1 LAGMCAARVLG
12 DFFDTVT
19 VFDRDRYPDDV
30 AHRTGVPQSHHAHAL
45 LARGQRELERLFPGF
60 ERTLVERGAH
70 RFDFAQGFAVRRKWG
85 WAPRCRSGLEV
96 LWASRPLVESVVRER
111 LRRHGN
117 IALRERTTVDAL
129 RTERRDRLHVTGVRA
144 TPKGEVPEEI
154 AADLV
159 VDASGRGSKAPSWLA
174 ALGLPAPEEDVVEAY
189 AGYASR
195 FYRRPPAAR
204 RPAQWWWDGLWIEG
218 VPPDF
223 PRGGVAFPVE
233 DHRWLVTAVGFCKD
247 YPPTDEKGFVEFLES
262 LTSPLLAQAIRMCE
276 PLGDIVPNRSTTNR
290 FRHYES
296 WRGELDGFVAVG
308 DGVCAFNPVY
318 GQGMSTAAVCAA
330 TLEKALHTVGLS
342 ARELPKRH
350 FRDQAKFLSGVW
362 NLSAGADFVWPTTVG
377 TRPLGSRL
385 FQPYFELLGE
395 SAHCDPAVLQRI
407 TPIFHLID
415 DPNGAASPAVVL
427 AVLGSTLR
435 RRLRQLRAPVP
446 EPGPV
451 PPSQVADAV

>member
-1 LAGMCAARVLG
+1 M
-12 DFFDTVT
+12 
-19 VFDRDRYPDDV
+19 
-30 AHRTGVPQSHHAHAL
+30 
-45 LARGQRELERLFPGF
+45 
-60 ERTLVERGAH
+60 
-70 RFDFAQGFAVRRKWG
+70 
-85 WAPRCRSGLEV
+85 
-96 LWASRPLVESVVRER
+96 
-111 LRRHGN
+111 
-117 IALRERTTVDAL
+117 
-129 RTERRDRLHVTGVRA
+129 
-144 TPKGEVPEEI
+144 
-154 AADLV
+154 
-159 VDASGRGSKAPSWLA
+159 
-174 ALGLPAPEEDVVEAY
+174 
-189 AGYASR
+189 
-195 FYRRPPAAR
+195 
-204 RPAQWWWDGLWIEG
+204 
-218 VPPDF
+218 
-223 PRGGVAFPVE
+223 AFPVE

-247 YPPTDEKGFVEFLES
+247 YPPTDEKGFVEFLAS